1 MIEVR
6 SLELPEVIRDP
17 LGAFVHRLR
26 RSLPAE
32 EVGEQGQAGHL
43 EAMSADQ
50 RAARE
55 LFNKGVELARDG
67 QDKEAFTVY
76 DELLTLFVEKADVQA
91 QVAWALFNMGLALG
105 KAGRTSDEVAVYDE
119 LLRRFGSAIERPQLA
134 GLARPKWLKGE
145 EKFTPIS
152 QERATQHA
160 PVAWALFNKGVSLGI
175 VGRPQEAL
183 ASYDELLHRFGSAT
197 QSRRTK
203 VGALTLPDWLKGDS
217 QVGAQQEEEAE
228 VREPVAWALFNRG
241 VILNSLGHTG
251 DAVAVFDELLRRFV
265 EVKETTFERLTRPGW
280 LQDSSQDDPL
290 KKELRVQVAWALL
303 NKATALGT
311 LGRTQESLGTYDDL
325 LRRFAGLRG
334 AATGGLIRPGWL
346 KGTQPA
352 APTDPDVREQV
363 AWALFNKGV
372 TLGGLGRTQEALRTY
387 KELLARFSESRES
400 DVREQVSRAM
410 LNTGVLEATVQE
422 RMARAPASQ
431 GTTLG
436 TLGSAQDPSGFF
448 DQAVKPVQHSTTAER
463 PADSVS
469 ALMGRGVALG
479 NVEEAIAVYDEVIA
493 RFGSATEVQVRKY
506 VAEAMVNQGEVL
518 ESLGGKQQAMEVYDE
533 IIRRF
538 GEAREPA
545 LREQVGRALLKK
557 ETLGGIPTQPVA
569 PEPVAPQSAVQ
580 DDGETLGTLG
590 QKQEKLSPGEYATET
605 DLPHEAAKAL
615 VAKGVALGTAQ
626 EALAVF
632 NEVISRFGTATE
644 AEVSEQVAEAMV
656 HKAASLER
664 LGLTTDAI
672 AVCDEVISRFGQA
685 QQTVLREQ
693 VAEAVAKK
701 EALEAIIRG
710 LKGEQEKRG
719 TQEQAER
726 QKAEEQAAQEAQEAE
741 EEQKAQDLE
750 RESATQ
756 EQEERRKTERRITK
770 ERAAREASEAEE
782 KRKAQQQEKQESEE
796 KLKAQE
802 QAEKE
807 AEEKRKAEAQAAR
820 EAEEKGK
827 AEEEAKKEAQ
837 RREPRELIEKGVAL
851 GSTEKAIAV
860 YDEVVSR
867 FQEVMDLEVRELVAD
882 ALFKK
887 GLTLGALGRM
897 EDAIEACDEVM
908 NLFGNAI
915 DISLKVHVGGALVIK
930 EVALASLGHMGAVVE
945 VCDEVMD
952 RFGEASHEGLLK
964 QVMET
969 LSNKAV
975 ALKSLGRMEEVIQ
988 VCDEVMDRFG
998 EASHSAMREKV
1009 AGALFHK
1016 WVALGTLGQME
1027 EVIEVLDEIIHR
1039 YQEAEELSLQEQ
1051 VVRARVE
1058 KGVMLGAL
1066 GKTEE
1071 EIRIYDEVITRF
1083 QETQEVV
1090 LREQMVKA
1098 LVNKGVALGTLGR
1111 AEETLTLCD
1120 EVVERFQNAPEL
1132 VLREQV
1138 AKALVNKGVALGT
1151 LGRMEETIEVCDEVL
1166 KRYQEEQE
1174 VVLQEQ
1180 VALALVNKGV
1190 ALGSS
1195 DRQEEAIAV
1204 YTEVIKRFAGEMLLQ
1219 GQVIRAKELRK
1230 ALRKSD
1236 KSDPKKPK

>member
-6 SLELPEVIRDP
+6 GLELPEVIRDP
-17 LGAFVHRLR
+17 LGAFIHRLR
-26 RSLPAE
+26 RSLPAQ
-32 EVGEQGQAGHL
+32 EVGDKGQTT
-43 EAMSADQ
+43 MSADQ

-55 LFNKGVELARDG
+55 LFNKGVALAG
-67 QDKEAFTVY
+67 AGEPKEAFTVY
-76 DELLTLFVEKADVQA
+76 DELLTRFVDKPDVQA

-105 KAGRTSDEVAVYDE
+105 SSGRTNDEVAVYDE
-119 LLRRFGSAIERPQLA
+119 LLRRFGTAIVRPRLS
-134 GLARPKWLKGE
+134 GLARPAWLKGE
-145 EKFTPIS
+145 GDFSPVN

-175 VGRPQEAL
+175 VGRTQDAL
-183 ASYDELLHRFGSAT
+183 ASYDELLHRFGPAT
-197 QSRRTK
+197 QSRGTK
-203 VGALTLPDWLKGDS
+203 AGALTVPDWLKGDS
-217 QVGAQQEEEAE
+217 QLGAPHEEEAE
-228 VREPVAWALFNRG
+228 VREPVAWALLNRG
-241 VILNSLGHTG
+241 VILQSLGHMP
-251 DAVAVFDELLRRFV
+251 DAVAVFDELLRRFSK
-265 EVKETTFERLTRPGW
+265 VKKTTMERLTRPEW
-280 LQDSSQDDPL
+280 LQGSSQDDPH

-303 NKATALGT
+303 NEATALGT
-311 LGRTQESLGTYDDL
+311 LGRTQESLGTYDEL

-334 AATGGLIRPGWL
+334 AATGGLTRPGWL
-346 KGTQPA
+346 KGTQGSGPV
-352 APTDPDVREQV
+352 TDPDVREQV
-363 AWALFNKGV
+363 AWVLFDKGV

-387 KELLARFSESRES
+387 NELLARFAESREP
-400 DVREQVSRAM
+400 DVREQVSRAV

-436 TLGSAQDPSGFF
+436 TLGSAQDPSGYF
-448 DQAVKPVQHSTTAER
+448 DQAVKPVQHSTTTDQ

-518 ESLGGKQQAMEVYDE
+518 ESLGGKQAAIEVYNE

-538 GEAREPA
+538 GEAWEPA
-545 LREQVGRALLKK
+545 MREQVGRALLKM
-557 ETLGGIPTQPVA
+557 ETLGAVPTQPVA
-569 PEPVAPQSAVQ
+569 PEPVAHQPAVQ

-605 DLPHEAAKAL
+605 DLPHEAAQAL
-615 VAKGVALGTAQ
+615 VAKGVALETAQ
-626 EALAVF
+626 EALEVF
-632 NEVISRFGTATE
+632 DEVISRFGA
-644 AEVSEQVAEAMV
+644 AMEVEVCEQVAEAMV
-656 HKAASLER
+656 RKAASLGT

-672 AVCDEVISRFGQA
+672 EVCDEMISRFGQA
-685 QQTVLREQ
+685 QQTVLRKQ

-701 EALEAIIRG
+701 EAFEAIVRG
-710 LKGEQEKRG
+710 LQDEHEERG
-719 TQEQAER
+719 AQ
-726 QKAEEQAAQEAQEAE
+726 EQAAQEA
-741 EEQKAQDLE
+741 
-750 RESATQ
+750 R
-756 EQEERRKTERRITK
+756 
-770 ERAAREASEAEE
+770 EAEE
-782 KRKAQQQEKQESEE
+782 KRKAQELAEKEFQEAEE
-796 KLKAQE
+796 KRKAQE

-807 AEEKRKAEAQAAR
+807 AAEKRKEEEQAAR

-827 AEEEAKKEAQ
+827 VEEEAKKEAQ

-867 FQEVMDLEVRELVAD
+867 FQEVMDLEVRELVGD

-930 EVALASLGHMGAVVE
+930 EVALASLGHMEAVVE

-975 ALKSLGRMEEVIQ
+975 ALRSLGRMEEVVQ

-1027 EVIEVLDEIIHR
+1027 EVIEVLDEVIHR

-1071 EIRIYDEVITRF
+1071 EIEIYDEVIARL

-1120 EVVERFQNAPEL
+1120 EVVERFQDAPEL
-1132 VLREQV
+1132 GLREQV

-1174 VVLQEQ
+1174 VALQEQ
-1180 VALALVNKGV
+1180 VALVLVNKGV

-1204 YTEVIKRFAGEMLLQ
+1204 YTEVIKRFEREMLLQ

-1236 KSDPKKPK
+1236 KGDPKKPGPDKA